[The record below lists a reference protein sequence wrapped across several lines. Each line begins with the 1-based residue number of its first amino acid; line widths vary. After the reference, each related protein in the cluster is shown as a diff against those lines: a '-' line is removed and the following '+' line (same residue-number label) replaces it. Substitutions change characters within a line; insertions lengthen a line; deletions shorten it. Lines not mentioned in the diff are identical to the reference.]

1 MKYPLLFLTTK
12 ALLFWGLVFLLS
24 SCAPAP
30 GLAPSGAL
38 KTQLDEIKQQ
48 QRQQANQL
56 QQLQQKLTQLQEQL
70 SAQNII
76 SETNQ
81 NNLYIPDQLK
91 QPTTQQPSIQQPT
104 VPPGIP
110 AENGNPLANN
120 QEVVTI
126 AASASSYLAAFS
138 NLAAGH
144 FPAAEAGFK
153 EFLQQ
158 FPNHKYSPNARYWL
172 ANAQLSQGKKNQA
185 ITNLQ
190 LITANPNAQAKAPA
204 ALMQLAQIY
213 RQEGQT
219 IEAENILEQLRNRY
233 PESPEAQQLY
243 RSNEPTN

>member
-1 MKYPLLFLTTK
+1 MTKVLLFLGFV
-12 ALLFWGLVFLLS
+12 LFLS

-38 KTQLDEIKQQ
+38 KTQLYEIKQQ
-48 QRQQANQL
+48 QQQQADQL

-70 SAQNII
+70 IAQNII
-76 SETNQ
+76 SVKDQ

-91 QPTTQQPSIQQPT
+91 QPPIQQPP
-104 VPPGIP
+104 VPLETP
-110 AENGNPLANN
+110 AESSNQFANN
-120 QEVVTI
+120 QEVVSI

-144 FPAAEAGFK
+144 FPAAEAGFQ
-153 EFLQQ
+153 EFLQE
-158 FPNHKYSPNARYWL
+158 FPNHQYSPNARYWL
-172 ANAQLSQGKKNQA
+172 ANAQLSQGKRNQA

-204 ALMQLAQIY
+204 AFAQLAQIY

-219 IEAENILEQLRNRY
+219 IQAENILEQLRNRY

>member
-1 MKYPLLFLTTK
+1 MKHPLLFLTTK
-12 ALLFWGLVFLLS
+12 VLLFWGLVFLLS

-38 KTQLDEIKQQ
+38 KTQLYEIKQQ
-48 QRQQANQL
+48 QQQQADQL
-56 QQLQQKLTQLQEQL
+56 QQLQQTLTQLQEQL
-70 SAQNII
+70 SAENII
-76 SETNQ
+76 SAKNQ
-81 NNLYIPDQLK
+81 NNLYVPDQLK
-91 QPTTQQPSIQQPT
+91 QPTIQQPSMQL
-104 VPPGIP
+104 PGGTP
-110 AENGNPLANN
+110 AESSNQFANN

-144 FPAAEAGFK
+144 FPAAEAGFT
-153 EFLQQ
+153 EFLQE
-158 FPNHKYSPNARYWL
+158 FPNHQYSPNARYWL
-172 ANAQLSQGKKNQA
+172 ANAQLSQGKMNQA

-190 LITANPNAQAKAPA
+190 LITANPNARAKAPA
-204 ALMQLAQIY
+204 AFMQLAQIY

-243 RSNEPTN
+243 RSNEPIN